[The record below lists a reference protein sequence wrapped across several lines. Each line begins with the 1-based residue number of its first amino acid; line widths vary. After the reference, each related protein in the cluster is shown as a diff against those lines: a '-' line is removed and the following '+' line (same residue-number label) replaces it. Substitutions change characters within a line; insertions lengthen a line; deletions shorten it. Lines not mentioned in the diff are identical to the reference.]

1 MPSALFTVLDKRRLT
16 LFGLA
21 VAACLSQPVAAQSTT
36 DHTAHHPAK
45 ASSRDTA
52 PLAAAPTPDPAPQT
66 DKPSGSMAA
75 MMDEMMGGEMEQ
87 GKQTSTYSALLALS
101 DLDDRARR
109 DAAQEA
115 MARLHKGLNLATQAT
130 NDADGQDSIDGASV
144 AKQLREAAA
153 LIESGAATTAVLNG
167 RRSSNAV
174 ANNWFRDELG
184 LAPVN
189 DHASMSGM
197 LWGLSPGH
205 WLFMAATILALAALL
220 VLQMLRLR
228 RIRAL
233 VTASSPQPLLLR
245 GTTDGSSPIPV
256 SNEADKAAISPRLQ
270 AEPQQAARSPS
281 ALSDSAPAGKV
292 KRWAGDL
299 RIAQIFTET
308 PTVKT
313 FRLVA
318 PGGDRLPFDFLPGQF
333 LQVEVVSADGVRAK
347 RSYTI
352 ASSPTQRAY
361 VELTVKREA
370 QGAVS
375 RHLHDD
381 VKQGDLV
388 RIAGPFG
395 HFIFTGTDADSIVL
409 IAGGVGITPM
419 MSVLRFLTDTAWAGD
434 IFFVYSARSTDEFVF
449 RSEIEQLERRH
460 ANLHVFASMQ
470 RAPGTVWH
478 GAEGHISRELLEIAV
493 PEIAKRRIHLC
504 GPPPMMAAMRKIL
517 TDIGVPEAQI
527 YSEAFGPASLP
538 IDDPVKTDKAAA
550 SVAVAVAVT
559 ATAPEVSSIAQGAR
573 DQVAAT
579 TVTFAVSGVSAALDT
594 NETILEAAET
604 AGVEIPY
611 SCRVGECGV
620 CVTRLVE
627 GEVTMEVE
635 TGLDPADKAQGYVLA
650 CQARCTRG
658 PLVVEA

>member
-1 MPSALFTVLDKRRLT
+1 MVLLVAAAAC
-16 LFGLA
+16 LPQA
-21 VAACLSQPVAAQSTT
+21 VAAQTAS
-36 DHTAHHPAK
+36 DHAAHHPGT
-45 ASSRDTA
+45 ASAADTVPAAQTA
-52 PLAAAPTPDPAPQT
+52 PSMTDPPQPKAKPTA
-66 DKPSGSMAA
+66 SMAA
-75 MMDEMMGGEMEQ
+75 MMDEMMGGEME
-87 GKQTSTYSALLALS
+87 GRKQTSAFSALLALP
-101 DLDDRARR
+101 DLDDRTRR
-109 DAAQEA
+109 GAAQEA
-115 MARLHKGLNLATQAT
+115 MTRLHKGLTLASEAT
-130 NDADGQDSIDGASV
+130 NEASGTGSIDGGSV
-144 AKQLREAAA
+144 AKKLREAAT
-153 LIESGAATTAVLNG
+153 LIESGAATTAVLDG
-167 RRSSNAV
+167 RQSGNAV
-174 ANNWFRDELG
+174 ANTWFRDEMG
-184 LAPVN
+184 LAPSN

-205 WLFMAATILALAALL
+205 WLFMTATILALAALL

-233 VTASSPQPLLLR
+233 VGSSSPQTSAPAQRATGSPL
-245 GTTDGSSPIPV
+245 PIPAV
-256 SNEADKAAISPRLQ
+256 DGADPAAISPRLEAPTEQ
-270 AEPQQAARSPS
+270 SIPGQ
-281 ALSDSAPAGKV
+281 SAPSDPSLAGKV

-318 PGGDRLPFDFLPGQF
+318 PGGERLPFDFLPGQF
-333 LQVEVVSADGVRAK
+333 LQVEVVSGDGSKAK

-381 VKQGDLV
+381 VKEGDPV

-395 HFIFTGTDADSIVL
+395 RFTFTGTDAESIVL

-419 MSVLRFLTDTAWAGD
+419 MSVLRFLTDTAWGGD
-434 IFFVYSARSTDEFVF
+434 IFFVYAARSTDEFVF
-449 RSEIEQLERRH
+449 RGEIEQLERRH

-478 GAEGHISRELLEIAV
+478 GAEGHITRELLESAV

-517 TDIGVPEAQI
+517 TEIGVPEAQI

-538 IDDPVKTDKAAA
+538 IDDPVKADEKAVSATTTVAPGVSPAA
-550 SVAVAVAVT
+550 KG
-559 ATAPEVSSIAQGAR
+559 QR
-573 DQVAAT
+573 DEVAAT
-579 TVTFAVSGVSAALDT
+579 TVTFAISGVSAALDAS
-594 NETILEAAET
+594 ETILEAAE
-604 AGVEIPY
+604 ASGVEIPY

-620 CVTRLVE
+620 CVTRLLE
-627 GEVTMEVE
+627 GEVAMEVE
-635 TGLDPADKAQGYVLA
+635 SGLDSADKAQGYVLA

>member
-1 MPSALFTVLDKRRLT
+1 MITVSAKRRAMFL
-16 LFGLA
+16 L
-21 VAACLSQPVAAQSTT
+21 VAATACLPQAVAAQSAS
-36 DHTAHHPAK
+36 DHTAHHPAT
-45 ASSRDTA
+45 ASAADAVPATQTA
-52 PLAAAPTPDPAPQT
+52 PSIADPAQQKA
-66 DKPSGSMAA
+66 KPATAMAA
-75 MMDEMMGGEMEQ
+75 MMDDMMGGEMERR
-87 GKQTSTYSALLALS
+87 KQTSAYSALLALP
-101 DLDDRARR
+101 DRDESARR
-109 DAAQEA
+109 GAAQEA
-115 MARLHKGLNLATQAT
+115 MARLHKGLNLATEAT
-130 NDADGQDSIDGASV
+130 NEAQHQDSIDGASV
-144 AKQLREAAA
+144 AKQLREAAT
-153 LIESGAATTAVLNG
+153 LIESGAATTAVLDG
-167 RRSSNAV
+167 RQSSNAV

-189 DHASMSGM
+189 DHASMSGR

-220 VLQMLRLR
+220 ILQMLRLR

-493 PEIAKRRIHLC
+493 PEIARRRIHLC

-550 SVAVAVAVT
+550 SAAVT
-559 ATAPEVSSIAQGAR
+559 ATAREISSIAQGAR

-620 CVTRLVE
+620 CVTRLLE

-635 TGLDPADKAQGYVLA
+635 SGLDPADKAQGYVLA